1 MHSSTRRGVAVTY
14 QVQLS
19 NGVAKSAAPSNGDSL
34 GPIGFVPGLG
44 RIGHIPTGNTV
55 QRTTSPPAHGAWVLA
70 TVVAGPKRGVTT
82 AVNGGPT
89 GHGLADWTCNRRAS
103 GALRVLRAQAF
114 SQGPL
119 GPTNPPHGSPDV
131 ANAAEGVP
139 RAGGGATPY
148 PSSPRYWGRIL

>member
-1 MHSSTRRGVAVTY
+1 MAE
-14 QVQLS
+14 
-19 NGVAKSAAPSNGDSL
+19 SAAPGYGPEDLDVL

-44 RIGHIPTGNTV
+44 RTGHIPTGNTV

-103 GALRVLRAQAF
+103 GALRVLRAQAV

-119 GPTNPPHGSPDV
+119 GPTNLPHSSPDV
-131 ANAAEGVP
+131 AAAAEGVL
-139 RAGGGATPY
+139 RAGGGRISPNHVSGT
-148 PSSPRYWGRIL
+148 SPRGWRVTAF